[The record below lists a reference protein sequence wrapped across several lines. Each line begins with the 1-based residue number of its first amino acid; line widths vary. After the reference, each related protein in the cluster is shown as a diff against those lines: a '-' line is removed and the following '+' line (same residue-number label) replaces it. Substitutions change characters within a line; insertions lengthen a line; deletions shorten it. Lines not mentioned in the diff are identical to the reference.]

1 MTLPAPTFNTL
12 TLLLTIGT
20 TRSKVSRLY
29 DALMR
34 IAREGRPP
42 RRLVQ
47 TPDIPAFTKLRFLPR
62 DAYYCGGE
70 LLPVF
75 DEKERVNRGLAGRIC
90 ADQIVP
96 YPPGI
101 PVLVP
106 GQLITSGIA
115 EYLGNLLRSTKRME
129 MHGIVH
135 EGYLPCVRVLKE
147 AEAAG
152 LARLSSR

>member
-1 MTLPAPTFNTL
+1 
-12 TLLLTIGT
+12 
-20 TRSKVSRLY
+20 VSRLY

-34 IAREGRPP
+34 IARENRAP

-47 TPDIPAFTKLRFLPR
+47 TPEIPSFTRLRYLPR

-70 LLPVF
+70 LVPVF
-75 DEKERVNRGLAGRIC
+75 DDRERVNKKLASRIC

-106 GQLITSGIA
+106 GQLITSQIID
-115 EYLGNLLRSTKRME
+115 YLGGLLHSHKRME

-135 EGYLPCVRVLKE
+135 EGYLPCIRVLKPGE
-147 AEAAG
+147 EKG
-152 LARLSSR
+152 LRAL

>member
-1 MTLPAPTFNTL
+1 L

-34 IAREGRPP
+34 IARERRAPH
-42 RRLVQ
+42 RLVQ
-47 TPDIPAFTKLRFLPR
+47 SPEIPPFTRLRYLPR

-70 LLPVF
+70 LVPVF
-75 DEKERVNRGLAGRIC
+75 DERERINRRLAGRVA

-106 GQLITSGIA
+106 GQLITKKIVD
-115 EYLGNLLRSTKRME
+115 YLGSLLHSHKRME
-129 MHGIVH
+129 MHGVVH
-135 EGYLPCVRVLKE
+135 EGYLPCIRVLQARE
-147 AEAAG
+147 EQA
-152 LARLSSR
+152 LARVA

>member
-1 MTLPAPTFNTL
+1 
-12 TLLLTIGT
+12 
-20 TRSKVSRLY
+20 
-29 DALMR
+29 MR
-34 IAREGRPP
+34 IARENRAP

-47 TPDIPAFTKLRFLPR
+47 TPEIPAFTKLKFLPR

-70 LLPVF
+70 LLPVL
-75 DEKERVNRGLAGRIC
+75 DERKRVSRALAGRIC

-106 GQLITSGIA
+106 GQLITRKVA
-115 EYLGNLLRSTKRME
+115 DYVANLLRSQKRME

-135 EGYLPCVRVLKE
+135 EGYQPCIRVLKPGE
-147 AEAAG
+147 EKA
-152 LARLSSR
+152 LRRL